1 MTTLHLGVADVPYA
15 SKSRKTTGD
24 VAEILEG
31 RYGIMQAFWARHGQD
46 YVDGLVMDS
55 MQAMEASLSGKSMKA
70 DTRSVLSQMQHDFRT
85 FISSREAESAVRG
98 VGPMRFPVPTLAALR
113 GVSHRYK
120 HPYAKGHGRR
130 PSFRDTGLYEASF
143 RAWID

>member
-1 MTTLHLGVADVPYA
+1 MTTLHLGVTDVPYA

-46 YVDGLVMDS
+46 YIDGLVMGS

-98 VGPMRFPVPTLAALR
+98 VGPMKFPVPTLAALA

-130 PSFRDTGLYEASF
+130 PSFRDTGLYEASM